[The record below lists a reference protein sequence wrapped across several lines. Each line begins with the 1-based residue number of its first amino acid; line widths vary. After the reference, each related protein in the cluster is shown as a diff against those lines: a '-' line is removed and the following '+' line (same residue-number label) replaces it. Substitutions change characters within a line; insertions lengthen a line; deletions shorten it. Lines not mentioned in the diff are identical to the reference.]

1 MGRWYWAGGR
11 SFLRCKR
18 IPSQGVDILTLTSE
32 RQVGRVSGLAVA
44 TSLGL
49 AGLSGVRGGIPLL
62 TLGLLQHYT
71 NLVRLQP
78 GFARMGGPGWLF
90 ILLLVSV
97 VESAQERLPGFSLV
111 GEAIPKMFRLASG
124 GIVAVAVFGGA
135 VPFLTFL
142 GGCLLAWAVGAW
154 VKVIQEE
161 VLRFRIRD
169 SVAVVG
175 VLLAIIFP
183 WLVVTVTAAALGV
196 LLINQARAW
205 FPGFR

>member
-1 MGRWYWAGGR
+1 M
-11 SFLRCKR
+11 
-18 IPSQGVDILTLTSE
+18 
-32 RQVGRVSGLAVA
+32 SGLVVA

-49 AGLSGVRGGIPLL
+49 AGLAGVRGGIPLL

-78 GFARMGGPGWLF
+78 GFTWMGTPGWLF
-90 ILLLVSV
+90 ILLVLSLF
-97 VESAQERLPGFSLV
+97 ESAQERLPGFSLI
-111 GEAIPKMFRLASG
+111 GEAIPKVFRLVSG
-124 GIVAVAVFGGA
+124 GIVSLAVFGGPIP
-135 VPFLTFL
+135 VLTFL

-154 VKVIQEE
+154 IRTIQEE

-183 WLVVTVTAAALGV
+183 WLVVIVTGAALAV